1 LNPRTRDRASKSD
14 ANGECPA
21 DLETCRTTKTGVELV
36 LRPVKTDDEV
46 LLKDF
51 FYALSDK
58 SLHHRFLSVRK
69 EMPREQLQKFVI
81 VDYTREMAIIAI
93 VRGETGEMAAG
104 VGQYFIHENDQ
115 TAEVAFIV
123 RDDYQNRGI
132 GTELLKYLTHL
143 AKRHGLRGF
152 TAEVLSENERMNH
165 MFERMGFDI
174 QKIFSEG
181 TFHFKMTFRTL

>member
-1 LNPRTRDRASKSD
+1 LSPISRDKASKPG

-21 DLETCRTTKTGVELV
+21 GIETCRITKKGIEIV
-36 LRPVKTDDEV
+36 LRPVKTDDES

-51 FYALSDK
+51 FNSLSDK
-58 SLHHRFLSVRK
+58 SLYHRFMSVRK
-69 EMPREQLQKFVI
+69 DMPDEQLQKFVI
-81 VDYTREMAIIAI
+81 VDYTKEMAILTTIKDE
-93 VRGETGEMAAG
+93 RGETVTG
-104 VGQYFIHENDQ
+104 VGQYFIHEHDP

-143 AKRHGLRGF
+143 AKRQGLRGF
-152 TAEVLSENERMNH
+152 TAEVLLENAPMNH
-165 MFERMGFDI
+165 IFERMGFDI